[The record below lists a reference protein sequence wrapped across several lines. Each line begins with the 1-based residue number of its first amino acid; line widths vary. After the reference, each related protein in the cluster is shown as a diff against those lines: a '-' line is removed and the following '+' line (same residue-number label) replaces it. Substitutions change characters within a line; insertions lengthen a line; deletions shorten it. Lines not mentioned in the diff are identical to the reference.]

1 MKTLIDGISK
11 YSAVYLRV
19 ALGMAFLSAV
29 ADRFGLWGASGESL
43 VAWGNFQNFL
53 DYTAQITPFF
63 PTFMVPIIGWIV
75 TILEI
80 ALGMILLT
88 GVRLKEVAFISGTL
102 LLLFAIGMTVGVG
115 IKSPLDCSVFTVS
128 AAAFYLSAKT

>member
-1 MKTLIDGISK
+1 MKSLIDGFLK

-19 ALGMAFLSAV
+19 ALGLAFLSAV

-53 DYTAQITPFF
+53 NYTAQITPFF
-63 PTFMVPIIGWIV
+63 PTVMVPIIGWIV

-80 ALGMILLT
+80 ALGLMLIT
-88 GVRLKEVAFISGTL
+88 GFRIREVALLSGTL

-115 IKSPLDCSVFTVS
+115 IKSPLDCSVFTIS
-128 AAAFYLSAKT
+128 AAAFYLSAKN